1 MQSRTPL
8 VLAATVSDE
17 ERRLLAKS
25 LAEAGFE
32 ARGVDDPAV
41 ALAEISGRD
50 GGCIL
55 VIDSGLLQMRH
66 DGLWRSLRER
76 VGLGTVVR
84 SWIAKVPGG
93 DRRGHGTFLV
103 HPDDEESL
111 IQAVR
116 ALAAH
121 AHGGC

>member
-8 VLAATVSDE
+8 VLAATVSAE
-17 ERRLLAKS
+17 ERRLLAKT
-25 LAEAGFE
+25 LAEAGFD
-32 ARGVDDPAV
+32 ARGVEDAAE
-41 ALAEISGRD
+41 ALAEISGRS

-55 VIDSGLLQMRH
+55 VVDSGLLEMRH

-76 VGLGTVVR
+76 AGLGTVVR

-93 DRRGHGTFLV
+93 ERRGQVTFLV
-103 HPDDEESL
+103 HPDDEKSL
-111 IQAVR
+111 IEAVR

-121 AHGGC
+121 ALGGR

>member
-8 VLAATVSDE
+8 VLAATVSAE
-17 ERRLLAKS
+17 ERRLLAKT

-32 ARGVDDPAV
+32 ARGVEDAAE
-41 ALAEISGRD
+41 ALTEISGRS

-55 VIDSGLLQMRH
+55 VIDSGLLEMRH

-76 VGLGTVVR
+76 AGFGTVVR
-84 SWIAKVPGG
+84 SWSAKVPRSEQCGQV
-93 DRRGHGTFLV
+93 TFLV
-103 HPDDEESL
+103 HPDDDESL
-111 IQAVR
+111 IEAVR

-121 AHGGC
+121 ALSGR